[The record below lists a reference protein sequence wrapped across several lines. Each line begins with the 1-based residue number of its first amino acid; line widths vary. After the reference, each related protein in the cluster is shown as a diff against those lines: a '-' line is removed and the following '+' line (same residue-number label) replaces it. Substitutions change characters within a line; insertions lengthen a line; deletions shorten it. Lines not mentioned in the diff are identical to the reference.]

1 MLRRPGMIAAG
12 PAASGRYLLPDEVRV
27 ITMRRHGAVLLV
39 PAAEGFGGLAIALI
53 AGGALISDFTVRV
66 VVWTGGAF
74 LFLQMLSAIASWSTH
89 LFVVT
94 SQRVME
100 IRGFGSRIVEM
111 TPLTDLRGMALGRSS
126 AGRMLGYGT
135 FYFSSG
141 NRRQVLMS
149 YVPYPE
155 QLYLEICGMIFGG
168 MDSGAASA
176 PDLSED

>member
-1 MLRRPGMIAAG
+1 MAAVG
-12 PAASGRYLLPDEVRV
+12 PAASSRYLLPYEATV
-27 ITMRRHGAVLLV
+27 ITTRPHSAVLLI

-74 LFLQMLSAIASWSTH
+74 LFFQMLSAIASWSTH

-94 SQRVME
+94 SQRVLE
-100 IRGFGSRIVEM
+100 IRGFGSRIVET
-111 TPLTDLRGMALGRSS
+111 TPLTDLTGIALGRSA

-135 FYFSSG
+135 FYLSSG
-141 NRRQVLMS
+141 NRRQVLMN

-155 QLYLEICGMIFGG
+155 QLYLEICGMIFGDV
-168 MDSGAASA
+168 DSGGASG
-176 PDLSED
+176 PDLSDD